1 MKKKILVLGSKGQ
14 IGSYLLLYL
23 KRRGYDAYGYD
34 LVSSKKQDLRIKNSK
49 YLINLIKKTNF
60 VFFLAFDVG
69 GSRYL
74 KIYQDSYKFIS
85 NNILIMENTFSILKK
100 YNKKFIF
107 ASSQMSNMNF
117 SNYGVLKKIGESYT
131 KVLKGITVKLW
142 NVYGVEKDFKKSHV
156 ITDFIINGFKSKSQ
170 SVKMITN
177 GKEERNFLYVEDCC
191 QALELIMNNFYKF
204 LRQRQL
210 IDITFK
216 KSHSILYVAK
226 IIKKFFLKEGKNIIF
241 IPSNL
246 KDSVQ
251 LNSKNKFDKFIFNF
265 WKPKFTLEDGV
276 AEVFQY
282 YKKFYSK

>member
-1 MKKKILVLGSKGQ
+1 MKKKILVLGSDGQ
-14 IGSYLLLYL
+14 IGSHLLLYL
-23 KRRGYDAYGYD
+23 KRRGYDVYGYD
-34 LVSSKKQDLRIKNSK
+34 LVNSKKQDLRIKNNK
-49 YLINLIKKTNF
+49 YLIKLIKKTDF
-60 VFFLAFDVG
+60 IFFLAFDVG

-107 ASSQMSNMNF
+107 ASSQMSNMIF
-117 SNYGVLKKIGESYT
+117 SNYGILKRIGESYT

-156 ITDFIINGFKSKSQ
+156 ITDFIINGFKSKSKK
-170 SVKMITN
+170 VKMITN

-191 QALELIMNNFYKF
+191 QALELIMKNFYKF
-204 LRQRQL
+204 LKSKKL

-226 IIKKFFLKEGKNIIF
+226 IIRKIFLKDGINVSY

-251 LNSKNKFDKFIFNF
+251 LNSKNQFNNFIFNF
-265 WKPKFTLEDGV
+265 WKPRFTLEEGIE
-276 AEVFQY
+276 EVYKY
-282 YKKFYSK
+282 YKKFYLK

>member
-34 LVSSKKQDLRIKNSK
+34 LISSKKQDLRIKNSK

-204 LRQRQL
+204 LRQKQS

-226 IIKKFFLKEGKNIIF
+226 IIKKFFLKEGKNIVF

>member
-156 ITDFIINGFKSKSQ
+156 ITDFIMNGFKSKSQ
-170 SVKMITN
+170 RVKMITN
-177 GKEERNFLYVEDCC
+177 GKEDRNFLYVEDCC

-204 LRQRQL
+204 LRQKQL
-210 IDITFK
+210 IDIAFK

-226 IIKKFFLKEGKNIIF
+226 IIKKFFLKEGKNIVF

>member
-14 IGSYLLLYL
+14 IGSYLLLYI

-60 VFFLAFDVG
+60 VFFLAFYVG

-74 KIYQDSYKFIS
+74 KIYHDSYKFIS